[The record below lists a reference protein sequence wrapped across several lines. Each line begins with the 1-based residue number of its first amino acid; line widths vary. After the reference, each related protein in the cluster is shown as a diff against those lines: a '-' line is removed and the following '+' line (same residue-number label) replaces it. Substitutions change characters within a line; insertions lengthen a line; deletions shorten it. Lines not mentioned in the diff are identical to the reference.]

1 MIPIILISNSLKQT
15 HSFVKDFVKKN
26 KIPRNYVFEIQ
37 PITKEFSIEQIREL
51 KKSIIYNFS
60 EPHLYILFDFDSAS
74 FEAQNAFLKTLEE
87 HQQTIQFIMVVR
99 NPHKLTDTILSRS
112 KVLNLTKTDKFL
124 VDKEL
129 GSALKEFLPSL
140 NPKILNHSS
149 LQIKGAG
156 KPSDLFRSLILFFKQ
171 RLSDDPKSTKILK
184 EILSTGY
191 LVENNHVDPQA
202 GIDHILLYIR
212 QVYQRS

>member
-1 MIPIILISNSLKQT
+1 MIPIILISDSLKQT
-15 HSFVKDFVKKN
+15 NFFIKDFVKKN
-26 KIPRNYVFEIQ
+26 KISVNYVFEVQ
-37 PITKEFSIEQIREL
+37 PLTKEFSIEQIREL

-60 EPHLYILFDFDSAS
+60 DLHLYILFDFDTSS

-87 HQQTIQFIMVVR
+87 HQQTIQFVMVVR

-112 KVLNLTKTDKFL
+112 KVLNLTKTNEFL
-124 VDKEL
+124 PDKEL
-129 GSALKEFLPSL
+129 SSTLEQFLNSL
-140 NPKILNHSS
+140 DLKILSHSK
-149 LQIKGAG
+149 LQIKKAG
-156 KPSDLFRSLILFFKQ
+156 KPSDLFRDFVLFFRQ
-171 RLSDDPKSTKILK
+171 RLTVDPETTKILR

-212 QVYQRS
+212 KIYQ